1 MSAIAGFVQRRL
13 VAPLL
18 QLLRQG
24 VTPERLALSVA
35 LGTSVAVIPVL
46 GVSTVICALL
56 ALWLR
61 LNMPAIQLVN
71 YLLTP
76 AQLLLIIPFLR
87 FGERVAGAPRYP
99 VTLESGL
106 ALLSHGILNA
116 VRVLW
121 DAILHATL
129 GWLLLAP
136 LSAAIVYFVFRHVF
150 RRLAPARVATPASAL
165 GTSAP

>member
-1 MSAIAGFVQRRL
+1 MRDFFRRRV

-24 VTPERLALSVA
+24 VTPEKLALSVA
-35 LGTSVAVIPVL
+35 LGAIVAVIPVL
-46 GVSTVICALL
+46 GISTVTCALL
-56 ALWLR
+56 ALRLR
-61 LNMPAIQLVN
+61 LNMAAIQIVN

-87 FGERVAGAPRYP
+87 FGELLTGARRFP

-106 ALLSHGILNA
+106 ALLSRGFLNA

-121 DAILHATL
+121 DAIVHAAF
-129 GWLLLAP
+129 GWLVLAP
-136 LSAAIVYFVFRHVF
+136 FAAALLYFVFVLVF
-150 RRLAPARVATPASAL
+150 RRLAPGRPTAMSAAS
-165 GTSAP
+165 

>member
-1 MSAIAGFVQRRL
+1 MAGFFHRRVL
-13 VAPLL
+13 APLL

-24 VTPERLALSVA
+24 VTPEKLALSVA
-35 LGTSVAVIPVL
+35 LGTIVSVIPVL
-46 GVSTVICALL
+46 GVSTVTCALL
-56 ALWLR
+56 AIWLR

-87 FGERVAGAPRYP
+87 LGEHLAGAPRYP

-116 VRVLW
+116 VRILW
-121 DAILHATL
+121 DAIVHAAV
-129 GWLLLAP
+129 GWLIVAP
-136 LSAAIVYFVFRHVF
+136 LAAGVLYLVFRQVF
-150 RRLAPARVATPASAL
+150 RRLALTRPAFVPTPA
-165 GTSAP
+165 P